1 MFTTERTFV
10 RKNKKEE
17 NGHSSDNISFS
28 SNNSFYEK
36 LGEEIKR
43 DIIFLIESGYN
54 KKTIIKLYLFAKP
67 VNLNEAVSYLSKE
80 NGINQHYFYSSP
92 YEKDTCEICGDQRS
106 LHIKNINNSKDI
118 SFIRVNSNAIQ
129 NEVNINILKIKTKEE
144 RKTRCKICEEEITLE
159 EELKNK
165 CQQCNTFFC
174 NECLYLHIKELI
186 KTGKYSL
193 FCPECKLVYT
203 KDKIEE
209 IILFNIKD
217 ENEVNNLKALL
228 KKSNAKEFIISNPEL
243 MFCPI
248 PNCDGFARKK
258 NNQEYNICTHGHK
271 FCTKC
276 GKFWHKNG
284 KCKEAEKVEELFEKY
299 SRKYDLKN
307 CPYCNIVTIKNGG
320 CNHMTCHYCGK
331 HWCWLCRKIFISIDE
346 HYGNRNSKC
355 YQKMNANVDVII
367 CSKCEIEIIDNNNNF
382 KTFNCDHRICRNC
395 FIEYLLERD
404 TMILFPD
411 KIIECPILRCKGLIR
426 ERGINIIKYIEES
439 NNEKLIKKYKFSI
452 LLFQYLIV
460 PFFPRELERYIDFFG
475 YFVEFVM
482 DLFKCTQKY
491 ETLYSILEIVGI
503 FFGIIYIII
512 IFATPLFFIFAIK
525 DLYYIKFLP
534 EIRKQFNNILV
545 FLIIVLGEEILG
557 LVFLFGL
564 MACHFIYFA
573 LFFPIL
579 FLVLIVRKC
588 IYGINICY

>member
-209 IILFNIKD
+209 ILLFNIKD
-217 ENEVNNLKALL
+217 ENEINNLKALL

-258 NNQEYNICTHGHK
+258 I
-271 FCTKC
+271 
-276 GKFWHKNG
+276 
-284 KCKEAEKVEELFEKY
+284 
-299 SRKYDLKN
+299 
-307 CPYCNIVTIKNGG
+307 IKNIIYA
-320 CNHMTCHYCGK
+320 HMD
-331 HWCWLCRKIFISIDE
+331 INFV
-346 HYGNRNSKC
+346 
-355 YQKMNANVDVII
+355 QNV
-367 CSKCEIEIIDNNNNF
+367 EN
-382 KTFNCDHRICRNC
+382 
-395 FIEYLLERD
+395 
-404 TMILFPD
+404 
-411 KIIECPILRCKGLIR
+411 
-426 ERGINIIKYIEES
+426 
-439 NNEKLIKKYKFSI
+439 
-452 LLFQYLIV
+452 
-460 PFFPRELERYIDFFG
+460 
-475 YFVEFVM
+475 
-482 DLFKCTQKY
+482 
-491 ETLYSILEIVGI
+491 
-503 FFGIIYIII
+503 FGIKMGNVKK
-512 IFATPLFFIFAIK
+512 LK
-525 DLYYIKFLP
+525 K
-534 EIRKQFNNILV
+534 
-545 FLIIVLGEEILG
+545 
-557 LVFLFGL
+557 
-564 MACHFIYFA
+564 
-573 LFFPIL
+573 
-579 FLVLIVRKC
+579 
-588 IYGINICY
+588 